1 MMVTGEVDHQIFG
14 PCLLQFECSH
24 LPVANIG
31 AGPAPGRTSQLGPGR
46 DRNSSHG
53 SQPGVSFSNVMEQRR
68 PDQVLALGV
77 RGGDIP
83 GTGESVAKIG
93 DGLTEE
99 RDYLGG
105 SQAGLRLSLFVEG
118 QRSGAD
124 EVDQPPC

>member
-1 MMVTGEVDHQIFG
+1 
-14 PCLLQFECSH
+14 
-24 LPVANIG
+24 
-31 AGPAPGRTSQLGPGR
+31 
-46 DRNSSHG
+46 
-53 SQPGVSFSNVMEQRR
+53 VSFSNVMEQRR

-124 EVDQPPC
+124 EVDQPPCQVAPGAWSHLPWDQDRFDLQSTQ